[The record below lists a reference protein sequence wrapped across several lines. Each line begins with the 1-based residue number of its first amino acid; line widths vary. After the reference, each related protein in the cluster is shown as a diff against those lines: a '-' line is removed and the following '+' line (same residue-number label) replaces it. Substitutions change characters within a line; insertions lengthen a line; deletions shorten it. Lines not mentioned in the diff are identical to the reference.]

1 MNCFGTYTIKIGNS
15 EFEFDG
21 PISDINDE
29 NFLQN
34 FIQTLN
40 DYKIKDPELFNQ
52 FNNKLNNLYN
62 FSNEKE
68 NKIKKYQN
76 PDLLYII
83 QNNLKSLGVE
93 MIISTSEDFRK
104 EGFDSKA
111 KAAVKNG
118 KIYVLKN
125 SFEVSDVIHELSHLL
140 FSVLKIKDF
149 KSYESLI
156 RTLYQHPIVKNLYK
170 KSIDKSDSL
179 YSENFE
185 LDKQEE
191 AVVMFIEY
199 ISSGKEFQREI
210 NDIDVVNFL
219 NEKLEPIIKEVL
231 GVTKY
236 PGLITFFNSLI
247 EDIPNYGSELFKL
260 PKMDSTGFVKYQD
273 DAKKSAQISNYINSL
288 IKNKIIKE
296 GDCQ

>member
-40 DYKIKDPELFNQ
+40 DYKIKDPELFNR
-52 FNNKLNNLYN
+52 FNDKLNNLYD

-104 EGFDSKA
+104 
-111 KAAVKNG
+111 
-118 KIYVLKN
+118 
-125 SFEVSDVIHELSHLL
+125 
-140 FSVLKIKDF
+140 
-149 KSYESLI
+149 
-156 RTLYQHPIVKNLYK
+156 
-170 KSIDKSDSL
+170 
-179 YSENFE
+179 
-185 LDKQEE
+185 
-191 AVVMFIEY
+191 
-199 ISSGKEFQREI
+199 
-210 NDIDVVNFL
+210 
-219 NEKLEPIIKEVL
+219 
-231 GVTKY
+231 
-236 PGLITFFNSLI
+236 
-247 EDIPNYGSELFKL
+247 
-260 PKMDSTGFVKYQD
+260 
-273 DAKKSAQISNYINSL
+273 
-288 IKNKIIKE
+288 
-296 GDCQ
+296 

>member
-40 DYKIKDPELFNQ
+40 DYKIKDPELFNR
-52 FNNKLNNLYN
+52 FNDKLNNLYD

-104 EGFDSKA
+104 EGFA
-111 KAAVKNG
+111 
-118 KIYVLKN
+118 
-125 SFEVSDVIHELSHLL
+125 
-140 FSVLKIKDF
+140 
-149 KSYESLI
+149 
-156 RTLYQHPIVKNLYK
+156 
-170 KSIDKSDSL
+170 
-179 YSENFE
+179 
-185 LDKQEE
+185 
-191 AVVMFIEY
+191 
-199 ISSGKEFQREI
+199 
-210 NDIDVVNFL
+210 
-219 NEKLEPIIKEVL
+219 
-231 GVTKY
+231 
-236 PGLITFFNSLI
+236 
-247 EDIPNYGSELFKL
+247 
-260 PKMDSTGFVKYQD
+260 
-273 DAKKSAQISNYINSL
+273 
-288 IKNKIIKE
+288 
-296 GDCQ
+296 